1 MLKQDE
7 LPRKGE
13 LHTTTSLLQSCLSPG
28 GRGGNVWTGELLST
42 QKSSEEL
49 INCWLFPCFVIRKH
63 PEGAGT
69 QEVVFEDVGNPCS
82 HPTST
87 YLYSLHF
94 FYHWLF
100 SLKTHPHWSVPTQGY
115 CQRQQRDQTS
125 RQELGPS
132 SGSRGKVNDISP
144 CYRGCSTLYWHLDTF
159 MNLAGR
165 AFANKSS
172 LDLLMFGNMLFKSR
186 PWREMTQWTQSGT
199 SGRDFCEQGRTS
211 TRLQVQDLVSLTLI
225 QAKHM
230 CN

>member
-1 MLKQDE
+1 MYVLKQDE

-13 LHTTTSLLQSCLSPG
+13 LHTTTSLLQSCPSPG
-28 GRGGNVWTGELLST
+28 GRGGNVWTGELFST

-69 QEVVFEDVGNPCS
+69 QEVVLEEVGNPCS
-82 HPTST
+82 HPTPT

-100 SLKTHPHWSVPTQGY
+100 SLKTHPHWSVPPQGY

-144 CYRGCSTLYWHLDTF
+144 LQGLQYPVPASGHLYEPSWQGLCQYVF
-159 MNLAGR
+159 
-165 AFANKSS
+165 
-172 LDLLMFGNMLFKSR
+172 SR
-186 PWREMTQWTQSGT
+186 FIDVWEH
-199 SGRDFCEQGRTS
+199 
-211 TRLQVQDLVSLTLI
+211 VV
-225 QAKHM
+225 
-230 CN
+230 